1 MSKKIR
7 SNKMEENRKDEAKE
21 LVEKFEKNKD
31 LAKIESLIKDNII
44 EFDYKDKLYR
54 VRLLTLREK
63 EELNQLISKK
73 VNSMLQE
80 KDEQGNYVYLTEK
93 ALIKLLKER
102 DDIDVNT
109 INDDIKKVE
118 AEENNLMLK
127 LGEAISKNEMEI
139 VLKTYKEQIEDLRVK
154 RMTLDTQKTLI
165 LEFSLENQ
173 ILGYQSKFITYLTL
187 EIKDNN
193 TWERLFNTLEE
204 FDDCLDDSLKEEAA
218 RYSVLLQYI

>member
-1 MSKKIR
+1 
-7 SNKMEENRKDEAKE
+7 MENNRKQEAEE
-21 LVEKFEKNKD
+21 LVKGFERNKD
-31 LAKIESLIKDNII
+31 LAKIESLIKDNIV
-44 EFDYKDKLYR
+44 EFEYKDKSYR
-54 VRLLTLREK
+54 VRLLNLREK

-127 LGEAISKNEMEI
+127 LGEAISKNEMET
-139 VLKTYKEQIEDLRVK
+139 VLKTYKEQIEDLRIK

-173 ILGYQSKFITYLTL
+173 ILGFQSKFITYLTL
-187 EIKDNN
+187 EIKDND
-193 TWERLFNTLEE
+193 TWKRLFNSLEE

-218 RYSVLLQYI
+218 KYSVLLQYI